1 VIVHTRKLSRRSFLQ
16 LKGQLPLPVAIT
28 LGALAAACG
37 APTSAPPAATA
48 ALAPTAAPKPAAPP
62 TTAAAQPTVAVSANP
77 TAAGQASLPTGLSG
91 TTFTYGNSKPAG
103 NVINPLNT
111 IGTGQNVLI
120 EAMFLRLV
128 YGRQWGDGQNPADSG
143 PIDLAVAGAMR
154 EIEKDRVWEFDIR
167 PNVKWHDGRPVS
179 ADDVIYG
186 IWLALNKNAKT
197 TNETPMPLLKGGQK
211 LLDQGAPPTDV
222 SVDGATKKGDNTVRI
237 ELEQPVPNYWVNWS
251 VGYWPMPKHI
261 FGQLPFDNLFDAP
274 YNTMPVGNGP
284 FKAVKYVDGQYMQ
297 MAANPDFYLGKPK
310 TDNYIVRFG
319 DGNTLA
325 AALEAQEIDGMS
337 AAAGPVYDHLT
348 SLPYVV
354 GNPVPAPLPYGFAV
368 NYQTVDKAAE
378 LTRAIGYAI
387 DVATYNKQLASNT
400 LVPSNYIFG
409 HIVGLETPPDGF
421 RKPEYDPEKAK
432 AILKDLNWDSS
443 KTLRSVIWTPPTPGT
458 DALHA
463 MLNAVGIKTQ
473 YKQIDVATIYDQ
485 LYRGNDWEI
494 VWTNLSGDQ
503 DLAQVWKYIKCG
515 WNYDQ
520 GGFNAEKY
528 CNQELDALWQRGLD
542 ETDQTK
548 RKQIFDQ
555 ISLKLQDTSP
565 QATVWRTAVT
575 YVWNKRVKGAYP
587 YQYRRPVRP
596 ALEKVYI
603 QP

>member
-1 VIVHTRKLSRRSFLQ
+1 MNTRNLSRRRFLW
-16 LKGQLPLPVAIT
+16 LTVVAVGPVW
-28 LGALAAACG
+28 GACG
-37 APTSAPPAATA
+37 PASPAAPA
-48 ALAPTAAPKPAAPP
+48 ANPAPTAAPAQTTAPAANPAP
-62 TTAAAQPTVAVSANP
+62 TAAPAQATPAVATKPTAAAAAQPNV
-77 TAAGQASLPTGLSG
+77 PTGLSG

-128 YGRQWGDGQNPADSG
+128 YGRQWGDGLNPADSG
-143 PIDLAVAGAMR
+143 PIELGVAGAMR

-167 PNVKWHDGRPVS
+167 PNVKWHDGQPVT

-197 TNETPMPLLKGGQK
+197 TNETPMPGLKGAQK
-211 LLDQGAPPTDV
+211 LMDQGAPPTDV
-222 SVDGATKKGDNTVRI
+222 SVEGATKKGDSTVRI
-237 ELEQPVPNYWVNWS
+237 ELDRPVPNYWVNWS

-261 FGQLPFDNLFDAP
+261 FGQLPFDKLFDPP

-284 FKAVKYVDGQYMQ
+284 FKAVNYVDGQYMQ
-297 MAANPDFYLGKPK
+297 MAANPDFHLGKPK
-310 TDNYIVRFG
+310 TDNFIVRFG

-325 AALEAQEIDGMS
+325 AAMEAQEIDGMS

-354 GNPVPAPLPYGFAV
+354 GDPVPAPLPIGFSINYAAV
-368 NYQTVDKAAE
+368 PNPAE
-378 LTRAIGYAI
+378 LTRAISYAI
-387 DVATYNKQLASNT
+387 DVATYNKQLASST
-400 LVPSNYIFG
+400 LIPSNYIFG
-409 HIVGLETPPDGF
+409 HIVGFETPPDGF
-421 RKPEYDPEKAK
+421 RKPEYDPDKAR
-432 AILKDLNWDSS
+432 ALLKQINWDGS
-443 KTLRSVIWTPPTPGT
+443 KTLRSVIWSPPTPGS

-463 MLNAVGIKTQ
+463 MLNSVGIKTQ

-485 LYRGNDWEI
+485 LYRGDDWEI
-494 VWTNLSGDQ
+494 VWANLSGDQ
-503 DLAQVWKYIKCG
+503 DLESVWRYVKCG

-520 GGFNAEKY
+520 GGFNFEKY
-528 CNQELDALWQRGLD
+528 CNKDIDTLWQQGLD
-542 ETDQTK
+542 QTDPAQH
-548 RKQIFDQ
+548 KQVFDQ
-555 ISLKLQDTSP
+555 ISLKLQDAPP